1 MRKFA
6 YSVAAMALL
15 CGTAQGATVLKT
27 AIRDL
32 ASNKESIATVYA
44 QDGKMRVETGGPQ
57 DNFAVFTGEAMHAI
71 NPKDRNYVVIDRASM
86 KQMAATMNP
95 ALKQLQERLAGM
107 PPEQRAQMEKMMGG
121 QLPGMSGKPAVEEIR
136 KTGKS
141 GKVAGY
147 NCSYSEVL
155 LDGVVSSEVCVAPLG
170 ALKGSQEL
178 YDASAKLGALMED
191 ILKELDAPWLKEMAT
206 RQVENYSKL
215 GGIPVFARS
224 FEDGKPSRESTL
236 QSIVTQSVPATTFAV
251 PAGFTRKEIM
261 PQR

>member
-6 YSVAAMALL
+6 HSVAAAALL

-27 AIRDL
+27 SIRDL

-44 QDGKMRVETGGPQ
+44 QDGKMRVEAGGPQ
-57 DNFAVFTGEAMHAI
+57 DNFAVFSGEAMNAI

-95 ALKQLQERLAGM
+95 ALKQLQERLASM
-107 PPEQRAQMEKMMGG
+107 SPEQRAQMEKMMGG
-121 QLPGMSGKPAVEEIR
+121 QMPGMSGKPVVEEIR

-147 NCSYSEVL
+147 NCSYSEIL
-155 LDGVVSSEVCVAPLG
+155 LDGVVASEVCVAPLG

-191 ILKELDAPWLKEMAT
+191 VLKELDAPWLKEMAT

-215 GGIPVFARS
+215 GGVPVFTRS
-224 FEDGKPSRESTL
+224 FKDGKPTRESTL
-236 QSIVTQSVPATTFAV
+236 QSIATQAVPANLFEV

-261 PQR
+261 PKR

>member
-1 MRKFA
+1 MRQFA
-6 YSVAAMALL
+6 YSAAAALL

-27 AIRDL
+27 SIRDL

-44 QDGKMRVETGGPQ
+44 QDGKMRVESGGPQ
-57 DNFAVFTGEAMHAI
+57 ESFAVFTGDAMNAI
-71 NPKDRNYVVIDRASM
+71 NPKERNYVVIDRASM
-86 KQMAATMNP
+86 KQLAATMNP

-107 PPEQRAQMEKMMGG
+107 SPEQRAQMEKMLGGQMPGMGG
-121 QLPGMSGKPAVEEIR
+121 KPVVEEIR

-141 GKVAGY
+141 DKVAGY

-155 LDGVVSSEVCVAPLG
+155 LDGVVASEVCVAPLG
-170 ALKGSQEL
+170 ALKGGQEL
-178 YDASAKLGALMED
+178 VEASAKLGALMD
-191 ILKELDAPWLKEMAT
+191 DVLKEIDAPWLKEMAS

-215 GGIPVFARS
+215 GGVPVFARS
-224 FEDGKPSRESTL
+224 FRDGKPSRESTL
-236 QSIVTQSVPATTFAV
+236 QSIVTQSVPASTFEV